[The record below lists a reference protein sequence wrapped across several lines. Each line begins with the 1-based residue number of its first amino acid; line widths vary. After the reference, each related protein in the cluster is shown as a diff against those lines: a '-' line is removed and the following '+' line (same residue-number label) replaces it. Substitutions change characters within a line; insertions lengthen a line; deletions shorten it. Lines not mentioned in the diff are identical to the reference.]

1 MYDKLWLCINVEGTE
16 RIWILFWNV
25 EKFDYNDCLSITGSR
40 VPGLC
45 GQKTPWRDGE
55 IITLPRHVYQ
65 VSFEILI
72 LISWNFLPNTCNLIT
87 CTECDM
93 DQMDCIDI
101 SIEYLKQV
109 LDMKVMGMAYNQSKL
124 FMKAKN
130 IILSLKSEPPSI
142 KSENFLKKF
151 L

>member
-1 MYDKLWLCINVEGTE
+1 
-16 RIWILFWNV
+16 
-25 EKFDYNDCLSITGSR
+25 
-40 VPGLC
+40 
-45 GQKTPWRDGE
+45 
-55 IITLPRHVYQ
+55 
-65 VSFEILI
+65 
-72 LISWNFLPNTCNLIT
+72 
-87 CTECDM
+87 M

-109 LDMKVMGMAYNQSKL
+109 LDMKVMVMAYNQSKS

>member
-1 MYDKLWLCINVEGTE
+1 MLRAVKGYENYFFLMMKGLI
-16 RIWILFWNV
+16 IMMF
-25 EKFDYNDCLSITGSR
+25 FFLSITGSR
-40 VPGLC
+40 VPGVC

-65 VSFEILI
+65 VSVEILI
-72 LISWNFLPNTCNLIT
+72 LICWNFLPSSVIM

-109 LDMKVMGMAYNQSKL
+109 LEMKVMIMAYNHIKVKIIHESQEGFLSQEMNHPILRKRNL
-124 FMKAKN
+124 KTKN
-130 IILSLKSEPPSI
+130 SI
-142 KSENFLKKF
+142 KSMK
-151 L
+151 